1 MTKRPNGQGD
11 ASIATVS
18 CKTELLLLAALER
31 GGSCLETG
39 RYLISYRDGQVEE
52 GIKALQ
58 ALNFR
63 IADARD
69 FSEQAVS
76 LDETGDAEAL
86 VFPELAVALV
96 GGDALQHHGMDVLD
110 KLAVNSPIEIIEP
123 EYFAFLENSEYLR
136 GFLRAATTIARDMGV
151 ELEMENAVEKPEQE
165 GRTTT
170 WGVGPLPSTR
180 QPMEW
185 GRYQGRR
192 AGYRDGPWPP
202 GVCGP

>member
-1 MTKRPNGQGD
+1 M
-11 ASIATVS
+11 
-18 CKTELLLLAALER
+18 
-31 GGSCLETG
+31 
-39 RYLISYRDGQVEE
+39 
-52 GIKALQ
+52 
-58 ALNFR
+58 
-63 IADARD
+63 
-69 FSEQAVS
+69 
-76 LDETGDAEAL
+76 
-86 VFPELAVALV
+86 V

-123 EYFAFLENSEYLR
+123 EYFAFSENSEYLR

-170 WGVGPLPSTR
+170 WG
-180 QPMEW
+180 W

-192 AGYRDGPWPP
+192 AGYRDGPGPP

>member
-18 CKTELLLLAALER
+18 CKTELLLAALER

-96 GGDALQHHGMDVLD
+96 DRKSV
-110 KLAVNSPIEIIEP
+110 V
-123 EYFAFLENSEYLR
+123 
-136 GFLRAATTIARDMGV
+136 
-151 ELEMENAVEKPEQE
+151 
-165 GRTTT
+165 
-170 WGVGPLPSTR
+170 
-180 QPMEW
+180 
-185 GRYQGRR
+185 
-192 AGYRDGPWPP
+192 
-202 GVCGP
+202 